1 MEPNQMTIDAE
12 LIDSQVDDLNLGEV
26 FEEEKPI
33 APWRLRMTRKLIDP
47 ILFGVMISINLVMTV
62 IILLIQDYPV
72 WTYDHRY
79 LLTILGTVINFYF
92 LVHALLFVTIIG
104 PLNAWKDNKSLY
116 VELVIQAIGIYY
128 AFRSFDDTGLT
139 QWYEFYSVL
148 TIVILVR
155 NFRAYYLFSEK
166 ESVQVIN
173 ETTKHISKPVLG

>member
-1 MEPNQMTIDAE
+1 
-12 LIDSQVDDLNLGEV
+12 
-26 FEEEKPI
+26 
-33 APWRLRMTRKLIDP
+33 MTRKLIDP
-47 ILFGVMISINLVMTV
+47 ILFGVMISLNLVMTV

-79 LLTILGTVINFYF
+79 LMTILGTVINFYF

-116 VELVIQAIGIYY
+116 IELVIQAIGIYY

-173 ETTKHISKPVLG
+173 ETTKHISKPVLGQFLLIYILFFAYA